1 MRAERER
8 EPEKVREEGVS
19 EVEMRRQ
26 PAPEAG
32 GREGRTGLGR
42 GRTLP
47 PAPARAHLGKHK
59 SARIQVTSMQASTR
73 ILHGHSRPHSRAHVR
88 THTHAQ
94 THTLTDTLTSEN
106 SHTHT
111 GKHTSS
117 LRHQEP
123 TVGIARCSLTPPR
136 RPSSCPWPRTEPTV
150 PTPSLSPS
158 FPPVSRTSPL
168 A

>member
-1 MRAERER
+1 MRAEREG

-26 PAPEAG
+26 PAPRG

-47 PAPARAHLGKHK
+47 PAPARAHLG
-59 SARIQVTSMQASTR
+59 STR
-73 ILHGHSRPHSRAHVR
+73 VHADKSRARRLAPHLARALPPTRPCPRVHS
-88 THTHAQ
+88 HTHAQ
-94 THTLTDTLTSEN
+94 TQTHADTLTSEN

-111 GKHTSS
+111 RKHTSS

-123 TVGIARCSLTPPR
+123 IVRIARCSLTPPR
-136 RPSSCPWPRTEPTV
+136 RHSSRPWPQAEPTV

-158 FPPVSRTSPL
+158 FPPASRTSPL